1 MIFNHVTC
9 SLLVFIDKRSHASSE
24 YQSHHIIFFFANVC
38 CWIVPLTLFK
48 FESDSNDEKH
58 ELSFLYHE
66 LVWRCGNWE
75 YVIDWNLDWFSFSSF
90 LTRTSEFYISVCE
103 NIFIIYDWS
112 NNQFHTLISF
122 TLAINNLDGYD
133 IVCMY
138 ENNNSNLVDSASSIR
153 LSQRLSHACLSINKS
168 ILWNCEWLIISVI
181 VYLMVFATWIT
192 VVILELIHA

>member
-1 MIFNHVTC
+1 MIYHVTC
-9 SLLVFIDKRSHASSE
+9 NLLIFIDKRSHASSE
-24 YQSHHIIFFFANVC
+24 YQSHHIIYFLWMFVVELFPWLFFKIWIWFKWWKAWVIFSLSWVGLKMWQLRVC
-38 CWIVPLTLFK
+38 NWIKLAL
-48 FESDSNDEKH
+48 
-58 ELSFLYHE
+58 
-66 LVWRCGNWE
+66 
-75 YVIDWNLDWFSFSSF
+75 FSSF

-103 NIFIIYDWS
+103 NIFIMISSSFWRR
-112 NNQFHTLISF
+112 NQFHYIALISF
-122 TLAINNLDGYD
+122 IYLWYLMSL
-133 IVCMY
+133 CMY